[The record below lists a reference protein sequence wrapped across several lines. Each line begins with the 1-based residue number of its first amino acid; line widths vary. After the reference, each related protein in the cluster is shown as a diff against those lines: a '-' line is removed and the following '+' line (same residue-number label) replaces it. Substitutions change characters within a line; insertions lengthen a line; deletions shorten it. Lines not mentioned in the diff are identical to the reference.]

1 MTRSFFLGV
10 VLAACAIVGC
20 DGGGPEC
27 AIDTDCML
35 GLRCASDGVCRIIG
49 EEMDSGS
56 RTDSGP
62 ARDAAGEGGADTG
75 LADTGPTDAQP
86 LDAAPEDADVDAD
99 IDADVDAFTAP

>member
-1 MTRSFFLGV
+1 MERFSFLLV
-10 VLAACAIVGC
+10 VLVPLAIAGC

-27 AIDTDCML
+27 AVDTDCML

-56 RTDSGP
+56 RSDSGP

-75 LADTGPTDAQP
+75 VPADTGPADAQP
-86 LDAAPEDADVDAD
+86 EDAQPEDAD
-99 IDADVDAFTAP
+99 IDADIDAFTGP